1 MALTSADLLLLLTC
15 GVVAGVVGT
24 AGGITSMVSYPALLA
39 VGIPPFA
46 ANVANLVGVFTC
58 WPASAAVSGPELAG
72 QGWWLR
78 RGLPVAAVGGAAGTA
93 LLLTTPSALFDRL
106 VPVLV
111 AIGSLTLLAQ
121 PWLTSRI
128 GRHADAHWASALIVI
143 MLLSVYGG
151 YFGAGSG
158 VMLLATALLLIDSRM
173 PVANAVKNML
183 VGAAALTSAAI
194 LAVTGPVDWLAVVP
208 LACGLFVGSLF
219 GPALARRLPER
230 VIRWTV
236 AILGLGLA
244 IKLGF
249 DAA

>member
-1 MALTSADLLLLLTC
+1 
-15 GVVAGVVGT
+15 
-24 AGGITSMVSYPALLA
+24 
-39 VGIPPFA
+39 
-46 ANVANLVGVFTC
+46 
-58 WPASAAVSGPELAG
+58 
-72 QGWWLR
+72 
-78 RGLPVAAVGGAAGTA
+78 
-93 LLLTTPSALFDRL
+93 
-106 VPVLV
+106 
-111 AIGSLTLLAQ
+111 
-121 PWLTSRI
+121 
-128 GRHADAHWASALIVI
+128 